1 MTEGTRYDDSA
12 FTELELELIL
22 EERRRFDEEMA
33 VLLEKGW
40 IEEGDWSPM
49 GEAEGVER

>member
-1 MTEGTRYDDSA
+1 MTEGPKYDDSA

-22 EERRRFDEEMA
+22 EERRRLDEEMRE
-33 VLLEKGW
+33 LLGKGW

-49 GEAEGVER
+49 SETEGVER